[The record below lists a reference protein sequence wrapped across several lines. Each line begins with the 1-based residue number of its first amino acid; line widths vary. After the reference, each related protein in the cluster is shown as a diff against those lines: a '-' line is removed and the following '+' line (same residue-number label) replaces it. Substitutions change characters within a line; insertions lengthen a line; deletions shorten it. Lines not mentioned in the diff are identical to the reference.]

1 MVIKDRVLEVYPDN
15 VSAELIAHTGYVAS
29 LTQQGLRDAA
39 MKAVDPDF
47 HEKLKSGGVM
57 AAGWNF
63 GCNSSREWAPAA
75 LYHAGVKLLIA
86 RSFARIFYRSAINIG
101 LIIME
106 CPDITEWVKRGDELE
121 ADVATGEIKNLT
133 TGVSGKGTVL
143 PESLL
148 GIMTAGGLME
158 VLKAESGKK

>member
-15 VSAELIAHTGYVAS
+15 VSAELIAHTRYITA
-29 LTQQGLRDAA
+29 LTPQILGDAA
-39 MKAVDPDF
+39 MMAVDPDF
-47 HEKLKSGGVM
+47 HAKLKNGGVM

-75 LYHAGVKLLIA
+75 LYHSGVKLLIA

-121 ADVATGEIKNLT
+121 TDVATGEIHNLT
-133 TGVSGKGTVL
+133 TGVHGKGTVL
-143 PESLL
+143 PDSLL
-148 GIMTAGGLME
+148 RIMTAGGLME